1 MIIYSKEPLNVQML
15 NLLLLEDTATGGYV
29 YVNKEVF
36 QQAVSLALT
45 YDNNHD
51 RIIER
56 IKVAK
61 VGAYFMNKP
70 LMDTINYFKNNAP
83 EPLGVLANYLIYL
96 SGSSIELTD
105 DMEQNMVK
113 AYGVLHMYS
122 NFIDFYRYSLAS
134 EQVRTTLDLPAHVLN
149 SYESSWEDLVGS
161 LADKV
166 VLEREVQVKEIVT
179 RVFVDGTPYAPI
191 ESAQVPIP
199 VAPVATPIAQ
209 PVPIAPTPELAP
221 VGITPV
227 APEVQPT
234 PVEPAPVPTPT
245 PQPAPIPEPPQD
257 NGNMVYVDAGALDD
271 FEAKMKELERKALEK
286 AKKKSS
292 ESSTAPA
299 PAPKKEDKPAE
310 TFGDSGALQIS
321 EQEIAADTLKILD
334 EFDI

>member
-113 AYGVLHMYS
+113 AYGILHMYS

-179 RVFVDGTPYAPI
+179 RVFVDGTPYTHI

-199 VAPVATPIAQ
+199 VAPMATPIAQ
-209 PVPIAPTPELAP
+209 PVPVAPMPEVAP
-221 VGITPV
+221 VDIVPV
-227 APEVQPT
+227 EPEVQPT
-234 PVEPAPVPTPT
+234 PVAPAPI
-245 PQPAPIPEPPQD
+245 PQPAPAPEPPQD

-292 ESSTAPA
+292 ESSTASA
-299 PAPKKEDKPAE
+299 PAPKKEDKPTE